1 MLNFR
6 RDFIKIKFNFGAFL
20 LLFSLILSNEI
31 TYACV
36 YLFCA
41 AIHELGHLLAAKI
54 LNVKISEMAFD
65 IAGAKIIP
73 AGQISSY
80 KHEFLLCAAGPLA
93 SLCLSLFASIVCYR
107 NFDINIL
114 FEEEISGIP
123 QIFSAIIL
131 FSLIQAV
138 VNLIPI
144 DGFDGGRMLKS
155 IAVYHFGVSTGLKIS
170 YVLTFIFSLI
180 LWMTSVYFLIKI
192 GQGLSLFSFSI
203 CMFLKLFE
211 NENSGQL

>member
-6 RDFIKIKFNFGAFL
+6 RDFIKIKFNFGAIL

-36 YLFCA
+36 YLICA
-41 AIHELGHLLAAKI
+41 AIHELGHLWAAKI
-54 LNVKISEMAFD
+54 LNIKIEEMTFD
-65 IAGAKIIP
+65 IAGAKILP
-73 AGQISSY
+73 AGQINSY
-80 KHEFLLCAAGPLA
+80 KNEFLLCAAGPLA
-93 SLCLSLFASIVCYR
+93 SMCLALFCAIACYG

-114 FEEEISGIP
+114 FEEEISNAS
-123 QIFSAIIL
+123 QVLSAIIL
-131 FSLIQAV
+131 FSTIQAV
-138 VNLIPI
+138 INLIPI

-155 IAVYHFGVSTGLKIS
+155 ITVYHFGVSTGQKIS
-170 YVLTFIFSLI
+170 YILTFIFSLI